1 MYLHTYMYLYLHTYT
16 VTYIWLFV
24 YTYTSI
30 CIYIY
35 IHVYIYIYIRIY
47 IYTYTY
53 IYIYILI
60 YIYTYIYIYIYIRK
74 YIYIHIYKYDYICM
88 YIYIHICD
96 YWCIL
101 YTFTHPHTHIIFL
114 PPFGK
119 RWSMRYSSPHEIPK
133 IRSHDPPRDPA
144 RRCDAWKESAH
155 HGVPSRFL
163 VQYGSKWWLFWLMVQ
178 SHRNL
183 KSIQIS
189 AMSSDCYSWRIWN
202 RPTSAQNLPILGL
215 RTLLGWICTSGIV
228 DSSCRA
234 PGSGMVSFPPTRMV
248 IKWSFMEETPSHGLS
263 HSHEPKDNCV
273 QMACAFR
280 DHEITFSQGRS
291 HKVVWEIMKSHSN

>member
-1 MYLHTYMYLYLHTYT
+1 MANADRCAIAHLMRSPKSDPTT
-16 VTYIWLFV
+16 
-24 YTYTSI
+24 
-30 CIYIY
+30 
-35 IHVYIYIYIRIY
+35 
-47 IYTYTY
+47 
-53 IYIYILI
+53 
-60 YIYTYIYIYIYIRK
+60 
-74 YIYIHIYKYDYICM
+74 
-88 YIYIHICD
+88 
-96 YWCIL
+96 
-101 YTFTHPHTHIIFL
+101 
-114 PPFGK
+114 PPGSGK
-119 RWSMRYSSPHEIPK
+119 
-133 IRSHDPPRDPA
+133 
-144 RRCDAWKESAH
+144 RCDAWKESAH

-163 VQYGSKWWLFWLMVQ
+163 VQYDSKWWLFWLMVQ

-280 DHEITFSQGRS
+280 DHEITFSQGGS
-291 HKVVWEIMKSHSN
+291 HKLVWEIMKSHSN